1 MSAINPAP
9 LSHHQALEGVGL
21 GSVVVKAGFSRA
33 RALCMVFTYA
43 AVVPL
48 GVAIGIGVTDSYDP
62 ESPVAYGV
70 QVQLVRLDTPITQ
83 IIVRAFSDRIR
94 LEARV

>member
-1 MSAINPAP
+1 M
-9 LSHHQALEGVGL
+9 
-21 GSVVVKAGFSRA
+21 VKAGFSRA
-33 RALCMVFTYA
+33 RALSMVFTYA

-70 QVQLVRLDTPITQ
+70 QV
-83 IIVRAFSDRIR
+83 
-94 LEARV
+94 